1 MFRSSRGSYSGS
13 SSSSSDIVDVGSFV
27 FRGVSCNYS
36 IYGSSSSGY
45 RVKVSYDK
53 ADVPWLDRE
62 SFERG
67 VEYAVKRDLSGYN
80 IRSVT
85 VYG

>member
-1 MFRSSRGSYSGS
+1 MFRSSRSSSSSSY
-13 SSSSSDIVDVGSFV
+13 SSSSDIVDVGSFV

-53 ADVPWLDRE
+53 SDVPWLDRD
-62 SFERG
+62 SFDRN
-67 VEYAVKRDLSGYN
+67 VEYAVKRELSGYN

-85 VYG
+85 VYR